1 MAAGTFEQVQAEH
14 ELYDAVAS
22 KSHVHVPPVPIPP
35 PTEAFPAPA
44 ASPLRKR
51 RPRFPKKKKKN
62 LSGIGFVEVESD
74 ELWRL
79 PASSYLNKPAVLD
92 VLRASTDAEMK
103 RLDAYERRAKQ
114 EREQRRKRRDRSA
127 SGYEISQRSSDR
139 EECHNSGT
147 CGEHLETQALL
158 GKLLPV

>member
-1 MAAGTFEQVQAEH
+1 MTIAAGTFEQVQAEH

-35 PTEAFPAPA
+35 PTEAFPTPA

-103 RLDAYERRAKQ
+103 GLMHMSEGQSRKGAK
-114 EREQRRKRRDRSA
+114 KARDRSA

-139 EECHNSGT
+139 EEWHNSGT